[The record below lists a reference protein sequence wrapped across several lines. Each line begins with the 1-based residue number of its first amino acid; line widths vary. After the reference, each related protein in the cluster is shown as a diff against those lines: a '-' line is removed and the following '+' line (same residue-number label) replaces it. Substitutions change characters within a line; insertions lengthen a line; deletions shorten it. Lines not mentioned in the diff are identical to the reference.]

1 MAVDARA
8 LKPVVLEMAT
18 HLAALWMGT
27 LTSHW
32 RPILPE

>member
-18 HLAALWMGT
+18 HLAALWMGRWE
-27 LTSHW
+27 H
-32 RPILPE
+32 